1 MIKGTIAIS
10 KIYEVI
16 EEMKKQDL
24 WRKNAPG
31 WVSYYSDWKIHI
43 EQDFMGWLQFVF
55 LPNLL
60 LSVYS
65 GGDTYTD
72 MYLVLQAKRF
82 FPDDVFKGRLL
93 QLLIE
98 LDAINE

>member
-1 MIKGTIAIS
+1 MIKEIFAAG

-16 EEMKKQDL
+16 EEMKKQDI
-24 WRKNAPG
+24 WKKEIPG
-31 WVSYYSDWKIHI
+31 WVSSYSDNKINI
-43 EQDFMGWLQFVF
+43 EEDFTGWLQFVF

-60 LSVYS
+60 LNICN
-65 GGDTYTD
+65 GGNTFTD
-72 MYLVLQAKRF
+72 IYIVLQAKKF
-82 FPDDVFKGRLL
+82 FAEDIFKGRLL